1 MTGFGSIGMPML
13 LALFFAAL
21 LLVFVPRAGS
31 R

>member
-21 LLVFVPRAGS
+21 LFAFVWRPGPR
-31 R
+31 